1 MNGRRG
7 HLLAARCVMRA
18 LGGGAEGRRRR
29 GLQGS
34 VWGRRARESA
44 AMRKMRWAGQCG
56 EVTAMCS
63 RQAYTTAGA
72 MWRGVG
78 DDENVSNV
86 RSSVSDRQNLSEKGG
101 GMLKIIDD
109 EN

>member
-1 MNGRRG
+1 
-7 HLLAARCVMRA
+7 
-18 LGGGAEGRRRR
+18 
-29 GLQGS
+29 
-34 VWGRRARESA
+34 
-44 AMRKMRWAGQCG
+44 
-56 EVTAMCS
+56 
-63 RQAYTTAGA
+63 